1 MNASVRSGSTRGM
14 GATQLSHAY
23 SGTSFGHTTVVSHGT
38 ETFGGGGGGGGSG
51 RFVPGV
57 AASAAGASSVHHGA
71 THTPSLVTAP
81 SVNTIHTQRCV
92 LRCCRAWACAWACC
106 SVARLLCGRMVVL
119 SASLGMACA
128 PVLTSFMFLPV
139 YLPCTLVLLS
149 AGSTCGVSVALPSVA
164 LCCFPWHCFA
174 FRGTALLCFA
184 MLRRCAHRSSELY
197 YGRQS
202 RPESPRSLV
211 TGESRS
217 MATAASI
224 DQLLLRPKTGESVS
238 TVDTARTTE
247 SDQIKHFVIE
257 TLQGRN
263 ALTAI
268 NVAAAQFAASKRTPS
283 ESREYQLSM
292 LNEARQAVIVR
303 CGSWRTAHSTQHTFN
318 CVH

>member
-1 MNASVRSGSTRGM
+1 VC
-14 GATQLSHAY
+14 L
-23 SGTSFGHTTVVSHGT
+23 
-38 ETFGGGGGGGGSG
+38 
-51 RFVPGV
+51 
-57 AASAAGASSVHHGA
+57 
-71 THTPSLVTAP
+71 
-81 SVNTIHTQRCV
+81 
-92 LRCCRAWACAWACC
+92 
-106 SVARLLCGRMVVL
+106 LLCV
-119 SASLGMACA
+119 
-128 PVLTSFMFLPV
+128 
-139 YLPCTLVLLS
+139 
-149 AGSTCGVSVALPSVA
+149 
-164 LCCFPWHCFA
+164 PWHCVA
-174 FRGTALLCFA
+174 FRGTALRSVALLCFA
-184 MLRRCAHRSSELY
+184 LLYCIGVHRSSELY

-303 CGSWRTAHSTQHTFN
+303 CGSWRTAHSTQHTAHSTQHTFN